1 MTTETQRTLKDIALE
16 SRQRDR
22 QEYIEKNISDFYDK
36 QIQLLNDVLEGRTPM
51 PETRVDFAYL
61 LMIFSRAV
69 PAAVAAATIER
80 RETVKLTEMK
90 VGEIRRFAKSEKKRI
105 RGNVATTK
113 CRTGMDFFLSVD
125 EVTGELVVERTF

>member
-1 MTTETQRTLKDIALE
+1 MTTETPRTLKDIALE

>member
-1 MTTETQRTLKDIALE
+1 MTTDLKRTLKDIARE
-16 SRQRDR
+16 NQQRSR
-22 QEYIEKNISDFYDK
+22 QEYVEKNISDFYDK
-36 QIQLLNDVLEGRTPM
+36 QIQWLNDVLEGRTPM

-61 LMIFSRAV
+61 LMVFSRAV
-69 PAAVAAATIER
+69 PAAIAAATIEK
-80 RETVKLTEMK
+80 REAVKLTEMK
-90 VGEIRRFAKSEKKRI
+90 VGEVKRFAKSEKKRI

>member
-1 MTTETQRTLKDIALE
+1 MTTETQRTLKDIARE
-16 SRQRDR
+16 NQQRKR
-22 QEYIEKNISDFYDK
+22 QEYVEKNISDFYDK
-36 QIQLLNDVLEGRTPM
+36 QIQWLNDVLEGRAQM

-69 PAAVAAATIER
+69 PAAIAAATIEK

-90 VGEIRRFAKSEKKRI
+90 VGEIKRFAKSERKRI

-125 EVTGELVVERTF
+125 ETTGELVVERIY

>member
-1 MTTETQRTLKDIALE
+1 MTTETQRTLKDIARE
-16 SRQRDR
+16 NQQQSR
-22 QEYIEKNISDFYDK
+22 QEYVEKNIGDFFDK

-51 PETRVDFAYL
+51 PETRIDFAYL
-61 LMIFSRAV
+61 LMVFSRAV
-69 PAAVAAATIER
+69 PAAIAAATIEK

-90 VGEIRRFAKSEKKRI
+90 VGEVKRFAKSEKKRI

>member
-1 MTTETQRTLKDIALE
+1 MENQTPRNLAEIMANNKN
-16 SRQRDR
+16 RDR
-22 QEYIEKNISDFYDK
+22 QEHIEKNISDFYDK

>member
-51 PETRVDFAYL
+51 PETRIDFAYL

-69 PAAVAAATIER
+69 PAAGASASVEKR
-80 RETVKLTEMK
+80 VRVKITELK
-90 VGEIRRFAKSEKKRI
+90 VGESKRFDKSDGKRI
-105 RGNVATTK
+105 RAIVATTK
-113 CRTGMDFFLSVD
+113 CRTPLDFSITTCTQNGD
-125 EVTGELVVERTF
+125 IIVTRTF

>member
-1 MTTETQRTLKDIALE
+1 MTTEPQRTLKDIARE
-16 SRQRDR
+16 NQQRKR
-22 QEYIEKNISDFYDK
+22 QEYVEKNISDFYDK
-36 QIQLLNDVLEGRTPM
+36 QIQWLNDVLEGRAQM

-69 PAAVAAATIER
+69 PAAIAAATIEK

-90 VGEIRRFAKSEKKRI
+90 VGEIKRFAKSERKRI

-125 EVTGELVVERTF
+125 ETTGELVVERIY